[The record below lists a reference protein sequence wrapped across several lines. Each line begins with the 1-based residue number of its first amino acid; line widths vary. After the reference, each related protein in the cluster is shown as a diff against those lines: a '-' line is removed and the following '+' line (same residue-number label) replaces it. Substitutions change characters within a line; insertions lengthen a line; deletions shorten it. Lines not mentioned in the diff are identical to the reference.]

1 MRIQTTVVQV
11 GGLHWATSE
20 AIVRKVL
27 SRRPGVLS
35 VEASAVSQTANITYD
50 ADRTSVAQLVGW
62 VNECGYHCEGDRSP
76 TTCAIR
82 WMSPRTPTGVD
93 PAPPAASTQPIPTR
107 MPVTVRP

>member
-62 VNECGYHCEGDRSP
+62 VNECGYHCEGRSVPDHVCHPMDAVSYTHLTLP
-76 TTCAIR
+76 TIY
-82 WMSPRTPTGVD
+82 SV
-93 PAPPAASTQPIPTR
+93 
-107 MPVTVRP
+107 